1 MEPTDSISCRVATS
15 LSAKSSGPAEQNAK
29 LFCVRS
35 AGEADLLN
43 LQNWVPL
50 FSRLLREVGILK
62 PGKEI
67 AQEIQRQ
74 LPNQFPQPH
83 CDI

>member
-1 MEPTDSISCRVATS
+1 
-15 LSAKSSGPAEQNAK
+15 
-29 LFCVRS
+29 
-35 AGEADLLN
+35 
-43 LQNWVPL
+43 
-50 FSRLLREVGILK
+50 LREVGILK